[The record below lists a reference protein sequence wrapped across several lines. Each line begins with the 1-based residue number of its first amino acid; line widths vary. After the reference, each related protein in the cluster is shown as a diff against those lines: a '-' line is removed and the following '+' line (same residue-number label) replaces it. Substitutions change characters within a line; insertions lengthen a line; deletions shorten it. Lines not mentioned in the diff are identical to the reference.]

1 LGKSS
6 KEIEAFTNRIP
17 FPMKTVYLLLFL
29 LLNTAAFA
37 QNAIPSDEKQVQQ
50 LIQDSF
56 DGIFSEFN
64 SDLLPNFYTP
74 DFLLFEQG
82 EIWDMAFIQNYLTR
96 AQANPNP
103 PTRTNRFEFI
113 QTKVEGNR
121 AWVGYWNYATITRD
135 GEVIREIKWLESATA
150 VKTNAG
156 WRLDMLH
163 STRVEKP

>member
-1 LGKSS
+1 
-6 KEIEAFTNRIP
+6 
-17 FPMKTVYLLLFL
+17 MKTLYLLLFL
-29 LLNTAAFA
+29 LSNFTAFA
-37 QNAIPSDEKQVQQ
+37 QDATQSDEKQVQQ

-56 DGIFSEFN
+56 DGIFSEFD
-64 SDLLPNFYTP
+64 SDLISNFYTP

-96 AQANPNP
+96 AKANPNS
-103 PTRTNRFEFI
+103 TVRTNRFEFI

-150 VKTNAG
+150 VKTDVG

>member
-1 LGKSS
+1 
-6 KEIEAFTNRIP
+6 
-17 FPMKTVYLLLFL
+17 MKNFCFLLFL
-29 LLNTAAFA
+29 LFSPAAFS
-37 QNAIPSDEKQVQQ
+37 QTSPESDERKVQQ

-56 DGIFSEFN
+56 DGIFSAFDSN
-64 SDLLPNFYTP
+64 LLLNFYTP

-103 PTRTNRFEFI
+103 STRNNRFEFI

-150 VKTNAG
+150 VKTDSG

-163 STRVEKP
+163 STRVEKL

>member
-1 LGKSS
+1 
-6 KEIEAFTNRIP
+6 
-17 FPMKTVYLLLFL
+17 MKNYSCLLFL
-29 LLNTAAFA
+29 LLTTHSFA
-37 QNAIPSDEKQVQQ
+37 QTSTESDEKQVRQ

-56 DGIFSEFN
+56 DGIFSAFD

-96 AQANPNP
+96 AKANPNP
-103 PTRTNRFEFI
+103 SIRTNRFEFI

-135 GEVIREIKWLESATA
+135 GEVIRDLKWLESATA
-150 VKTNAG
+150 VKTDAG

>member
-1 LGKSS
+1 
-6 KEIEAFTNRIP
+6 
-17 FPMKTVYLLLFL
+17 MKTLLIFLFL
-29 LLNTAAFA
+29 LFHTGAFA
-37 QNAIPSDEKQVQQ
+37 QNLANSDETEIQN
-50 LIQDSF
+50 LIQNSF
-56 DGIFSEFN
+56 DELFSN
-64 SDLLPNFYTP
+64 LDAKKLGDFYTP